1 MNTITYSEA
10 RQNLA
15 QTMQTV
21 VQNHEPV
28 LITRAKNEDCVLIS
42 LEHYRSLEE
51 TAYLLR
57 SPVNAKRLQRSI
69 EQLRQNDGKERE
81 LIECD

>member
-1 MNTITYSEA
+1 METITYSEA

-15 QTMQTV
+15 QTMLRTT
-21 VQNHEPV
+21 QNQEPIM
-28 LITRAKNEDCVLIS
+28 ITRQNGQNCVLIS

-57 SPVNAKRLQRSI
+57 SPKNAQRLIESI
-69 EQLRQNDGKERE
+69 RQLNANQGQTRE
-81 LIECD
+81 LIE